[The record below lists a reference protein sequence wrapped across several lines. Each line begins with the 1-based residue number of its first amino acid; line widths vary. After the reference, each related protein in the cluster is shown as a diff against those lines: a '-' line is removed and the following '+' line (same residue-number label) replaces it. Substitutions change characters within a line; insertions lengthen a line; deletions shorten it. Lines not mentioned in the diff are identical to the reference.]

1 MASHTHIASIP
12 QLTYKLRLLVLL
24 PIRTQLSSSKMA
36 LILNAYFLILKNIM
50 YIPADVDP
58 LKK

>member
-1 MASHTHIASIP
+1 MASQTPIAGIR
-12 QLTYKLRLLVLL
+12 QLTYKLCLPVLL

-50 YIPADVDP
+50 YISADVDH
-58 LKK
+58 LKN